1 MTLKD
6 DLAAPAF
13 RRDIVPAMTHIR
25 LLTATMVV
33 GLAGPAAA
41 APLVLYDPATPT
53 ATTPD
58 LKSGTTLPLGS
69 ANCGWSSPCTDLNT
83 ATQASLAAPLAG
95 NYEYGMSGVATAGVS
110 NHGQGGSLGVLG
122 WVKMGDTTLSLGVSV
137 GETRFNRPKY
147 IYLPPPAP

>member
-1 MTLKD
+1 MKD
-6 DLAAPAF
+6 ELAAPAVW
-13 RRDIVPAMTHIR
+13 RKNRGAMIYTKLLPAMM
-25 LLTATMVV
+25 LVA
-33 GLAGPAAA
+33 LAGPAAA
-41 APLVLYDPATPT
+41 APLVLYDPATPA

-58 LKSGTTLPLGS
+58 VKTNTTLPLGA

-147 IYLPPPAP
+147 IYLPPPGP